1 MCHTTVYNDTC
12 NINLS
17 CVQLNFIL
25 AVCWLIDHIVGVM
38 VIVFVSRV
46 IERTFKPQSCQTND
60 YNIGI
65 GSFSIKYTA
74 IKEYE

>member
-1 MCHTTVYNDTC
+1 
-12 NINLS
+12 
-17 CVQLNFIL
+17 
-25 AVCWLIDHIVGVM
+25 M

-65 GSFSIKYTA
+65 GGFSVKYTA
-74 IKEYE
+74 IKEYEQRLVGSESV